1 MSRRRISD
9 DIEFGS
15 DSFLDIVANIV
26 GILIILIV
34 VAGIKAGAAPIS
46 AEHLAEY
53 LRTHVKPAPANVE
66 QAAAPQPATAP
77 SATPPPAA
85 PPPRPEPLVIPP
97 SPKLLQQANALKA
110 EIVSLDSQTQ
120 SAAAEIKK
128 ASHDEQADA
137 QAIGQLRQTIDTES
151 GELGRDKAQLAQT
164 ESQLAAKKTGLL
176 QLEVDVQKAEAVKP
190 PVATLKHK
198 LTPLGREISG
208 KELHFRLLNN
218 RVAFLPLEELI
229 QRLRPQ
235 ILHNRDS
242 LIRNGIQRGE
252 IGPVAGFHMEY
263 VLEARHLSA
272 MEELHQGMSV
282 AINLASWKLIAE
294 PDLETESA
302 EEATKDRGDF
312 LRRLRDADAD
322 TTITFWVYPDSY
334 AIYRQLQEFAHHE
347 NFTVAARPLPF
358 GIPIAGSP
366 QGSRSSGQ

>member
-1 MSRRRISD
+1 MARRRNSD

-34 VAGIKAGAAPIS
+34 VAGIKAGAAPVS

-53 LRTHVKPAPANVE
+53 LRTHIKPATPKVE
-66 QAAAPQPATAP
+66 QAPVAVTAAPQPVKA
-77 SATPPPAA
+77 PPA
-85 PPPRPEPLVIPP
+85 PEPLVIPP
-97 SPKLLQQANALKA
+97 SPALIRQADTLKA
-110 EIVSLDSQTQ
+110 EIASLDSQSQ
-120 SAAAEIKK
+120 SATNEIEK
-128 ASHDEQADA
+128 ASREEQADS
-137 QAIGQLRQTIDTES
+137 QAVADLRQTIDAES
-151 GELGRDKAQLAQT
+151 AELGRHKTKLAAT
-164 ESQLAAKKTGLL
+164 ESQLQAKQTGLL

-190 PVATLKHK
+190 QVTTLKHK

-208 KELHFRLLNN
+208 KELHFRLMNN
-218 RVAFLPLEELI
+218 RVAFLPIEELI

-235 ILHNRDS
+235 ILRDRER

-252 IGPVAGFHMEY
+252 IGPIAGFHMEY
-263 VLEARHLSA
+263 VLEARRLSA
-272 MEELHQGMSV
+272 MEELRQGMSV
-282 AINLASWKLIAE
+282 AINLSSWKLVAE

-302 EEATKDRGDF
+302 EEAIKDHGDF
-312 LRRLRDADAD
+312 LRRLRDADGD

-334 AIYRQLQEFAHHE
+334 AIYRQVQEFAHRE

>member
-1 MSRRRISD
+1 MSRRRNSD

-34 VAGIKAGAAPIS
+34 VAGIKAGAAPVS
-46 AEHLAEY
+46 AERLADY
-53 LRTHVKPAPANVE
+53 LRTHVK
-66 QAAAPQPATAP
+66 AAPEK
-77 SATPPPAA
+77 AA
-85 PPPRPEPLVIPP
+85 PVAQQAPLPAKAPPPEPLVIPP
-97 SPKLLQQANALKA
+97 SPALLQQAETLKA
-110 EIVSLDSQTQ
+110 EIASLDSQSQ
-120 SAAAEIKK
+120 SAAAEIEK

-137 QAIGQLRQTIDTES
+137 QAIGELRQAIDAKAA
-151 GELGRDKAQLAQT
+151 ELGRDKTQLATT
-164 ESQLAAKKTGLL
+164 ESRLATKRTGLQ
-176 QLEVDVQKAEAVKP
+176 QLEVDVQKAEAIKP
-190 PVATLKHK
+190 PVTTLKHK

-208 KELHFRLLNN
+208 KELHFQLLNN
-218 RVAFLPLEELI
+218 RVAFLPIDELI

-235 ILHNRDS
+235 ILQVRDR

-272 MEELHQGMSV
+272 MQELREGISV
-282 AINLASWKLIAE
+282 AINIASWKLVAE
-294 PDLETESA
+294 PDLETESGD
-302 EEATKDRGDF
+302 EAIKPHGDF

-322 TTITFWVYPDSY
+322 TMITFWVYPDSY
-334 AIYRQLQEFAHHE
+334 ALYRQLQEFAHNE

-358 GIPIAGSP
+358 GVPIAGSP

>member
-34 VAGIKAGAAPIS
+34 VAGIKAGTAPIS
-46 AEHLAEY
+46 AEKLSEY
-53 LRTHVKPAPANVE
+53 LRTHVKTEPAKVE
-66 QAAAPQPATAP
+66 QAAAVQPVAPQPVKA
-77 SATPPPAA
+77 
-85 PPPRPEPLVIPP
+85 PPRPEPLVIPP
-97 SPKLLQQANALKA
+97 SPALLKQADALKA
-110 EIVSLDSQTQ
+110 ELASLDSQAQ
-120 SAAAEIKK
+120 SATAEIEKT
-128 ASHDEQADA
+128 SHDEQADS
-137 QAIGQLRQTIDTES
+137 QAIAELRTAIDAEAA
-151 GELGRDKAQLAQT
+151 ELGRDKTQLAQT

-176 QLEVDVQKAEAVKP
+176 QLEVDVQKAQAVKP
-190 PVATLKHK
+190 QVTTLQHK

-218 RVAFLPLEELI
+218 RVAFLPIEELI

-235 ILHNRDS
+235 ILHNRDQ

-252 IGPVAGFHMEY
+252 IGPVAGFHMDY
-263 VLEARHLSA
+263 LLEARRLSA
-272 MEELHQGMSV
+272 MEELRQGMSV
-282 AINLASWKLIAE
+282 AINLSSWKLVAE
-294 PDLETESA
+294 PDLETESGD
-302 EEATKDRGDF
+302 EAIKPHGDY
-312 LRRLRDADAD
+312 LRRLRDADAE

-334 AIYRQLQEFAHHE
+334 RLYRQLQEFAHHE

-358 GIPIAGSP
+358 GVGISGSP